1 MAAGTV
7 ILASLMAFVA
17 SRARQITVMLRMR
30 VHHFRVFR
38 NSSLSYFVIE
48 TMTCNARFMSV
59 LVFRKSCLGSILP
72 VTSCALNAS
81 CNVTI
86 C

>member
-30 VHHFRVFR
+30 VHLFRVFR

-48 TMTCNARFMSV
+48 TMTCNARFVSV
-59 LVFRKSCLGSILP
+59 LVFWKSCLGSLLP
-72 VTSCALNAS
+72 SPQQVLQRRIEECH
-81 CNVTI
+81 I
-86 C
+86 

>member
-30 VHHFRVFR
+30 VHLFRVFR

-48 TMTCNARFMSV
+48 TMTCNARFVSV
-59 LVFRKSCLGSILP
+59 LVFWRAALG
-72 VTSCALNAS
+72 AS
-81 CNVTI
+81 CP
-86 C
+86 